1 MSGLLASLALIGG
14 FIAFTVVLLIL
25 SWLGIYYLSRQEFGS

>member
-14 FIAFTVVLLIL
+14 FIAFTVVLLML
-25 SWLGIYYLSRQEFGS
+25 SWLGINYLYRLEFGS

>member
-14 FIAFTVVLLIL
+14 FIVFTVVLLML
-25 SWLGIYYLSRQEFGS
+25 SLLGINYLYRLEFGS